1 MTVVHVE
8 YPVRGAVGN
17 QKFGSKIKIEGRC
30 VCWLTVMAE
39 LVMEFLDFKIDFLLN
54 YVAWYLK
61 NKDLVK
67 KLKVKQVSD
76 NTKSYFRIFD

>member
-17 QKFGSKIKIEGRC
+17 QKFGSKIKIEGGC

-39 LVMEFLDFKIDFLLN
+39 LVMEFLDFKIDFLN
-54 YVAWYLK
+54 
-61 NKDLVK
+61 
-67 KLKVKQVSD
+67 
-76 NTKSYFRIFD
+76 

>member
-1 MTVVHVE
+1 VTVVHVE

>member
-30 VCWLTVMAE
+30 VCWLTE
-39 LVMEFLDFKIDFLLN
+39 KTIEFLNFKIDFLLN
-54 YVAWYLK
+54 
-61 NKDLVK
+61 
-67 KLKVKQVSD
+67 
-76 NTKSYFRIFD
+76 IGI

>member
-17 QKFGSKIKIEGRC
+17 QKFGSKIKIEGGC

-39 LVMEFLDFKIDFLLN
+39 LVMEFLDFEIDFLLT
-54 YVAWYLK
+54 YHIVASSEARY
-61 NKDLVK
+61 
-67 KLKVKQVSD
+67 
-76 NTKSYFRIFD
+76 

>member
-39 LVMEFLDFKIDFLLN
+39 LVMEFLDFEIDFLLN
-54 YVAWYLK
+54 YVHWYLK
-61 NKDLVK
+61 NKGLVK
-67 KLKVKQVSD
+67 KSKVKQVSD
-76 NTKSYFRIFD
+76 NAKLYFRIFD

>member
-39 LVMEFLDFKIDFLLN
+39 LVMEFLDFKIDFFIELCS
-54 YVAWYLK
+54 
-61 NKDLVK
+61 LVSE
-67 KLKVKQVSD
+67 KQSFSEEIESK
-76 NTKSYFRIFD
+76 TSIR

>member
-30 VCWLTVMAE
+30 VCWLTEM
-39 LVMEFLDFKIDFLLN
+39 VMEFLNFKIDFFIELCS
-54 YVAWYLK
+54 
-61 NKDLVK
+61 LVSE
-67 KLKVKQVSD
+67 KQRFSKEIESKT
-76 NTKSYFRIFD
+76 NIR

>member
-30 VCWLTVMAE
+30 VCWLTEM
-39 LVMEFLDFKIDFLLN
+39 VMEFLNFKNDFLLKDA
-54 YVAWYLK
+54 AWYLK
-61 NKDLVK
+61 NKGLVK
-67 KLKVKQVSD
+67 KSKVK
-76 NTKSYFRIFD
+76 